1 MDGTMAAL
9 VLGVSLLDMGF
20 NYCPTDCLGA
30 TALDPRWALSAGGVV
45 FQDDGEGT
53 EIAIRRDFGLRL
65 GPFQPSLGLS
75 IAAGGATWV
84 GGGILYTVE
93 GPLDLYFQGH
103 VMPGV
108 YLPGN
113 GRDLG
118 GAVQFR
124 SGIELGYEAP
134 SGLRVGLA
142 LDHRSNGDIRSYNP
156 GLETLQ
162 LRVTW
167 TARGSEAP

>member
-9 VLGVSLLDMGF
+9 VLGVSLLDMGV
-20 NYCPTDCLGA
+20 NHCPTGCLEA
-30 TALDPRWALSAGGVV
+30 TAMDPRWALSAGGVV
-45 FQDDGEGT
+45 FQDDGEGA
-53 EIAIRRDFGLRL
+53 EIALRRDLGVRF
-65 GPFQPSLGLS
+65 GPFQPSIGLS
-75 IAAGGATWV
+75 TAAGGATWV
-84 GGGILYTVE
+84 GAGLLYTVE
-93 GPLDLYFQGH
+93 GPFDLYLEGH

-108 YLPGN
+108 YLPGD

-118 GAVQFR
+118 GALQFR

-134 SGLRVGLA
+134 SGLRIGLA
-142 LDHRSNGDIRSYNP
+142 LDHRSNGDTQSYNP

-167 TARGSEAP
+167 IPRGSDAP